1 MSSPHL
7 TPERVRRK
15 LLLVVG
21 RQVSATLALDG
32 VPLAGWMPLLRT
44 SGPTAGRRVWLK
56 CKGRPHL
63 RYTEP
68 RAFRH
73 AAAALTY
80 SEAEQLR
87 LEFHRRD

>member
-1 MSSPHL
+1 MSGPPL

-21 RQVSATLALDG
+21 RQV
-32 VPLAGWMPLLRT
+32 LRT

>member
-1 MSSPHL
+1 MSSPRL
-7 TPERVRRK
+7 TPDRVRRK

-21 RQVSATLALDG
+21 RQASNTLALDG

-68 RAFRH
+68 EAFRH
-73 AAAALTY
+73 AADALTP

-87 LEFHRRD
+87 LEFYRRD